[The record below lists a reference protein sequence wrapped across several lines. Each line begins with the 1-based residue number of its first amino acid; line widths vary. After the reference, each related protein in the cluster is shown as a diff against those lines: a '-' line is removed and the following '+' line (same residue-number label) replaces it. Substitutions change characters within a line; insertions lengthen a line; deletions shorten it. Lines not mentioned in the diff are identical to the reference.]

1 MHATPLLKWFHTAAH
16 TCTLALAVLL
26 LSINVV
32 HAISFD
38 WLIDS
43 VLPGPRQTVMS
54 HNGPDHQ
61 FTIRIKGQMKLSD
74 DLDDVISISSRAII
88 EEKRAGTKRR
98 IVFLPDRNGGANGGV
113 KRSYYVNSRAMP
125 FDAEAKRWLADMLK
139 TLVRESG
146 FESEKRV
153 KNLYAK
159 GGADAVIAEMEKI
172 DSGFGRGKY
181 IEHLTNIAVVDE
193 RQFERLLKT
202 AKPTDSSFE
211 RRQQLVLLMG
221 KRTLNS
227 GQQVAVLNSTAQMDS
242 AFDQK
247 GVLSTLLP
255 SLKQE
260 PEVAAAWAKAV
271 GKMASDFEMQSII
284 VETMNAPI
292 ARGYVEAALQVAL
305 NLQGNFERANTLKAI
320 LKNLPNPTDGELD
333 AFLAVVA
340 KIDGDFERK
349 NVLIELVNKTTLD
362 KRGYTAVLQAINGM
376 QSDFD
381 IRNVLVTLAK
391 KMPADGELV
400 ARYRK
405 AARALNDH
413 ERVQAEKALDHLNL

>member
-1 MHATPLLKWFHTAAH
+1 MHAVPCLKWIHTAVHA
-16 TCTLALAVLL
+16 CTLGLAMLL
-26 LSINVV
+26 LSMNAA

-43 VLPGPRQTVMS
+43 VLPGSSQTVVS

-61 FTIRIKGQMKLSD
+61 FTIRVKGQMKVSD

-98 IVFLPDRNGGANGGV
+98 MVLLPDGNGGV
-113 KRSYYVNSRAMP
+113 KRSYYVNSRATP
-125 FDAEAKRWLADMLK
+125 FDAEGKRWLAGMLK

-159 GGADAVIAEMEKI
+159 GGADAVIAEIEQI

-181 IEHLTNIAVVDE
+181 IEQLTKTTVLDDK
-193 RQFERLLKT
+193 QFERLLKT

-211 RRQQLVLLMG
+211 RRQQLVSLMG

-227 GQQVAVLNSTAQMDS
+227 VQQVAVLNSVAQMDS

-247 GVLSTLLP
+247 GVLSALLP

-260 PEVAAAWAKAV
+260 PEVAAAWAKLV
-271 GKMASDFEMQSII
+271 GKMDSDFEMQSII

-292 ARGYVEAALQVAL
+292 ARGYVDAALQVAL
-305 NLQGNFERANTLKAI
+305 NLQGNFERANALKAI
-320 LKNLPNPTDGELD
+320 LKNVPNPTDGELT

-349 NVLIELVNKTTLD
+349 NVLIELVDKTSLD
-362 KRGYTAVLQAINGM
+362 KRGYAAVLQAINGM
-376 QSDFD
+376 HSDFE
-381 IRNVLVTLAK
+381 IRHVLVTLAK
-391 KMPADGELV
+391 KMPADNELV

-405 AARALNDH
+405 AARGLSDH

>member
-1 MHATPLLKWFHTAAH
+1 MHAVSCLKWVHTAAH
-16 TCTLALAVLL
+16 TCTVGFAVLL

-98 IVFLPDRNGGANGGV
+98 IVFLPDGNGGAKGGV
-113 KRSYYVNSRAMP
+113 KRSYYVNGRAMP

-159 GGADAVIAEMEKI
+159 GGADAVIAEIEKI

-193 RQFERLLKT
+193 RQFERMLKT

-211 RRQQLVLLMG
+211 RRQQLVLLIG

-242 AFDQK
+242 VFDQK
-247 GVLSTLLP
+247 GVLSALLP

-271 GKMASDFEMQSII
+271 GKMDSDFEMQSII

-349 NVLIELVNKTTLD
+349 NVLIELVNKATLD
-362 KRGYTAVLQAINGM
+362 KRGCTAVLQAINGM

-391 KMPADGELV
+391 KMPVDGELV